1 MNYLIIKQVGFHFY
15 FFVIIIYLM
24 SCYLFIYVFHT
35 LDPCNQVS
43 VISNNVDV
51 IFLVNLRNMIV
62 IASAMFLR
70 HDATLSLTI
79 CALSDINI
87 AEL

>member
-1 MNYLIIKQVGFHFY
+1 MNYLKIKAHFFYSKLTRFHLL
-15 FFVIIIYLM
+15 I
-24 SCYLFIYVFHT
+24 HT

-43 VISNNVDV
+43 VISYNVDV
-51 IFLVNLRNMIV
+51 IFLVNLLNIIV
-62 IASAMFLR
+62 IASAILLR

-79 CALSDINI
+79 CALSDMNM